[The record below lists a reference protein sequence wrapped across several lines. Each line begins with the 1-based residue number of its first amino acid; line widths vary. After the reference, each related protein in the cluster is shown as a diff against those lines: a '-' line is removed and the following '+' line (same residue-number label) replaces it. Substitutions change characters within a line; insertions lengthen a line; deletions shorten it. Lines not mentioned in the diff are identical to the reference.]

1 MYQPNINKQEE
12 HTCGKSIANTNKQTN
27 SPFFDITLHLVFALP
42 GAPDLPVC
50 YFGTQNHSLLTRGKK
65 TKNTNS
71 FTCWIRCVPFDYK
84 STRST
89 WKSQWKWN
97 VCVCLCCF
105 SASETNKT
113 IYSTNEKH
121 YFTKICKFDGSRL
134 FYISIVGRITVGY
147 NSLGQ
152 FRCEYERRKKRKK
165 RNVWCGPCKI
175 SRPCRGPC
183 STNARDG
190 VGFHWWPLQISLT
203 NVLHLCIGH
212 LRLVEQRL
220 MTIHTCLPLLLL
232 LIPSVLSHIV
242 NIYMCTPCHT

>member
-1 MYQPNINKQEE
+1 MCTIRLQIDSFDME
-12 HTCGKSIANTNKQTN
+12 IAVKMK
-27 SPFFDITLHLVFALP
+27 
-42 GAPDLPVC
+42 C
-50 YFGTQNHSLLTRGKK
+50 
-65 TKNTNS
+65 
-71 FTCWIRCVPFDYK
+71 
-84 STRST
+84 
-89 WKSQWKWN
+89 
-97 VCVCLCCF
+97 VCVFVLF
-105 SASETNKT
+105 FRIRNEQNDLFDERKT
-113 IYSTNEKH
+113 QWH

-183 STNARDG
+183 STNERDG

-212 LRLVEQRL
+212 WRLVEQRL
-220 MTIHTCLPLLLL
+220 MTIHTYILTA
-232 LIPSVLSHIV
+232 VV
-242 NIYMCTPCHT
+242 TTYN